1 MGECVRVMCK
11 HCYILHK
18 TLEMYRFCHL
28 KGVVE
33 PVHPR
38 TPRDA
43 SLSIPKCVCVCLCV
57 QAYMYL
63 TGFDPL
69 EDPDKYRFVSQ
80 ESMKY

>member
-1 MGECVRVMCK
+1 MERVRVMYK

-18 TLEMYRFCHL
+18 VLEMHRFCHL

-38 TPRDA
+38 TPSDA
-43 SLSIPKCVCVCLCV
+43 PPSIPKYVCLCV

-63 TGFDPL
+63 IGFDPL
-69 EDPDKYRFVSQ
+69 ENPDKYRFVSQ
-80 ESMKY
+80 DSMKY